1 MGTVEILLGVT
12 LMDNSPIQGSIAII
26 LSLFKV
32 WKPGIISGL
41 FGLKIVS
48 FDMNSL
54 LTQVSAVSYCYFE
67 FSNIRC
73 ELKKSYIWVSMYLA
87 RSTNFTSPT
96 GDGTTILRGHPS
108 HTKV

>member
-54 LTQVSAVSYCYFE
+54 LTQVSA
-67 FSNIRC
+67 
-73 ELKKSYIWVSMYLA
+73 A
-87 RSTNFTSPT
+87 RFGN
-96 GDGTTILRGHPS
+96 LL
-108 HTKV
+108 